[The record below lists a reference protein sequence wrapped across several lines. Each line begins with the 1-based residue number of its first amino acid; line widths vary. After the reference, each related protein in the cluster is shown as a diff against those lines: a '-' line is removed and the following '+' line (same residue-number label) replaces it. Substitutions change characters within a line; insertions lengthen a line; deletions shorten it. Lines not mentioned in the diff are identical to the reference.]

1 MRNLV
6 DRTRL
11 AALGIIGAI
20 LLGASAA
27 VVALEPRLILGQANN
42 ARLANTSL
50 QTASA
55 GEALSVIQNGT
66 NGVAVRGAATRA
78 GGVGGA
84 FLGASGTGIDGRT
97 RAPERFGIYATNEA
111 ATTGTG
117 AAIRADGRANT
128 AIVATSTG
136 AAAIVA
142 DGATVIDGSLSV
154 TGGCI
159 GCATMVVGRNVSD
172 VGLRQG
178 DALALDGVD
187 AAEDGSTLLLVRP
200 ARPGERVIGVADRLV
215 TLDARPAG
223 GAEIQGVW
231 RVGGTEIEAGAIA
244 RMVTDGVLTIERS
257 LGATSGDRLI
267 VGQRPGE
274 LVAAG
279 ADSGAGNGVL
289 VGIYLGDRRDGLGAI
304 LVDID

>member
-20 LLGASAA
+20 LLAASAA
-27 VVALEPRLILGQANN
+27 VVAVEPRLILGQAND
-42 ARLANTSL
+42 ARLANTGL
-50 QTASA
+50 LTASV
-55 GEALSVIQNGT
+55 GEALSVIQNGN

-78 GGVGGA
+78 GGVGGS
-84 FLGASGTGIDGRT
+84 FLGISGTGVDGRT

-117 AAIRADGRANT
+117 AAIRADGRANA
-128 AIVATSTG
+128 AIVASSAG

-142 DGATVIDGSLSV
+142 DGATVLDGSLSV

-159 GCATMVVGRNVSD
+159 GCATMVVGRNISD

-178 DALALDGVD
+178 DALALEGVD
-187 AAEDGSTLLLVRP
+187 AAADGSTLLLVRP
-200 ARPGERVIGVADRLV
+200 ALPGERVIGIADRLV

-231 RVGGTEIEAGAIA
+231 RVGGTEIETGAMT
-244 RMVTDGVLTIERS
+244 RVVTDGMLTLDRS
-257 LGATSGDRLI
+257 LGATTGDQLM
-267 VGQRPGE
+267 VGAQPGR

-279 ADSGAGNGVL
+279 PGGRAGIGVV
-289 VGIYLGDRRDGLGAI
+289 VGTYLGDRHDGMGVV